1 MVHTIYWLSRKSNE
15 FGIPL
20 AYYFDINNPSNHNN
34 TKNPSRNSL
43 SKSTQI
49 KKQNSTTKSDYTT
62 GSSYYTSFSNSSL
75 NQYSSSLSSSSSFSN
90 NNSNSSNSL
99 LATSNQK
106 TKLTKKNTTNIEQSS
121 TSPDEILSASLQSS
135 SSFDCVDDINT
146 NRNINSTNKN
156 MSYIYKP
163 NGTGNKLNAKPLKPL
178 QINSN
183 EYNPNNKKFNNNS
196 QSNLKDSVET
206 IDSLSNKNNSDNN
219 LSSSSPSSSISSN
232 LNSNCIN
239 NTNTTTNTNGN
250 LELDTNNSVTNSNK
264 NNNETL
270 GSQEDLGLIE
280 SAMSPISS
288 TNSALSPHL
297 VSNCN
302 NNSSSNNNVQTIPTR
317 FIDRRVSNGVA
328 QSDPYK
334 FNVNYSEAG
343 QRLARKAQEQLKTVE
358 KSKEETQE
366 VIITTSSN
374 RRNSDYFGN
383 NNDEAPIGDDWQN
396 VSWLGLVFILFFNSI
411 LPSLF
416 I

>member
-121 TSPDEILSASLQSS
+121 TSTDEILSASLQSS

-383 NNDEAPIGDDWQN
+383 NNDEAPLGEDWQN
-396 VSWLGLVFILFFNSI
+396 VSWFGLVFILFFNSI

>member
-1 MVHTIYWLSRKSNE
+1 
-15 FGIPL
+15 
-20 AYYFDINNPSNHNN
+20 
-34 TKNPSRNSL
+34 
-43 SKSTQI
+43 
-49 KKQNSTTKSDYTT
+49 
-62 GSSYYTSFSNSSL
+62 
-75 NQYSSSLSSSSSFSN
+75 
-90 NNSNSSNSL
+90 
-99 LATSNQK
+99 
-106 TKLTKKNTTNIEQSS
+106 
-121 TSPDEILSASLQSS
+121 
-135 SSFDCVDDINT
+135 
-146 NRNINSTNKN
+146 

>member
-121 TSPDEILSASLQSS
+121 TSPDEILSASPQSS

-383 NNDEAPIGDDWQN
+383 NNDEAPLGDDWQN
-396 VSWLGLVFILFFNSI
+396 VSWFGLVFILFFNSI

>member
-43 SKSTQI
+43 SKSAQI

-121 TSPDEILSASLQSS
+121 TSTDEILSASPQSS

-146 NRNINSTNKN
+146 NRNITSDSTNKN

-183 EYNPNNKKFNNNS
+183 EYNVNNKKFNNTS

-206 IDSLSNKNNSDNN
+206 IDSLSNKNNSDHN
-219 LSSSSPSSSISSN
+219 LMHYSLAK
-232 LNSNCIN
+232 LN
-239 NTNTTTNTNGN
+239 
-250 LELDTNNSVTNSNK
+250 
-264 NNNETL
+264 
-270 GSQEDLGLIE
+270 
-280 SAMSPISS
+280 
-288 TNSALSPHL
+288 H
-297 VSNCN
+297 
-302 NNSSSNNNVQTIPTR
+302 
-317 FIDRRVSNGVA
+317 
-328 QSDPYK
+328 
-334 FNVNYSEAG
+334 
-343 QRLARKAQEQLKTVE
+343 
-358 KSKEETQE
+358 
-366 VIITTSSN
+366 
-374 RRNSDYFGN
+374 
-383 NNDEAPIGDDWQN
+383 
-396 VSWLGLVFILFFNSI
+396 
-411 LPSLF
+411 
-416 I
+416 